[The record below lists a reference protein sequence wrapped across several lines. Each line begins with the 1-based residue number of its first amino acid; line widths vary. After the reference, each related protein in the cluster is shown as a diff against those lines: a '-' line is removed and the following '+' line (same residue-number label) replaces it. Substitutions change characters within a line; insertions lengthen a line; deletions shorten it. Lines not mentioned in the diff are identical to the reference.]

1 MYINSGYH
9 NHSLIDF
16 KDKSRPLIVG
26 SCGTYRLS
34 SHPKLPTYRPR
45 GRLDFQIIYIAAG
58 RAHFHFD
65 NTDDDTVVTAGNI
78 VLYRP
83 KEFQKYE
90 YYGIDKTEVYWV
102 HFTGSDVKN
111 ILRNYG
117 FPNDQRIFHVG
128 TSLEYERIFKRIILE
143 LQRCREDY
151 EEMLTLLLRHLLII
165 FHRELTRKH
174 VLKNEYLDHEMDTAA
189 SYFNENYNRDINIEE
204 YATSR
209 GMSVSWFIR
218 NFKKFTGTTP
228 MQFITSI
235 RITNSQMLLE
245 TTNYAV
251 NEIAHIVGYDN
262 PLYFSRLFHKQ
273 KGCSPSEYRKLL
285 K

>member
-1 MYINSGYH
+1 M
-9 NHSLIDF
+9 
-16 KDKSRPLIVG
+16 
-26 SCGTYRLS
+26 
-34 SHPKLPTYRPR
+34 
-45 GRLDFQIIYIAAG
+45 
-58 RAHFHFD
+58 
-65 NTDDDTVVTAGNI
+65 
-78 VLYRP
+78 
-83 KEFQKYE
+83 
-90 YYGIDKTEVYWV
+90 

-117 FPNDQRIFHVG
+117 FTNDQHIFHVG

-143 LQRCREDY
+143 LQRCQDDY
-151 EEMLTLLLRHLLII
+151 EE
-165 FHRELTRKH
+165 
-174 VLKNEYLDHEMDTAA
+174 
-189 SYFNENYNRDINIEE
+189 
-204 YATSR
+204 YAISR

-228 MQFITSI
+228 MQFNTSI

-245 TTNYAV
+245 TTNCAV